1 MKSSRLTNLIVCT
14 FGLCSIAILISGL
27 QRFRIPD
34 VPSFSLLL
42 VLALAASRL
51 KISMPRM
58 ESSMSVNL
66 PFILI
71 ALAKLS
77 LGEAILIAALSGLV
91 QCLPVRGSGMRPIQ
105 IVFNTCTLMN
115 AAALSGLAFHQAG
128 NLPKATG
135 ALLITAAAATFLL
148 ADTVPVALIIAA
160 TEAADIGR
168 VWRKIFTLTFPY
180 FVLSAGIAAIV
191 LAASFYIGWYALGVL
206 PVMYGVHCS
215 YRAYWEGSASGEKDL
230 RAYTAASSS

>member
-14 FGLCSIAILISGL
+14 FGLCSVAILISGL
-27 QRFRIPD
+27 QKFRIHD
-34 VPSFSLLL
+34 VPSFGLLL
-42 VLALAASRL
+42 ALAVAASRL
-51 KISMPRM
+51 KVSLPRM

-91 QCLPVRGSGMRPIQ
+91 QCLPRSGSGMRPIQ
-105 IVFNTCTLMN
+105 VVFNTCNLMN

-128 NLPKATG
+128 TLPKATG
-135 ALLITAAAATFLL
+135 ALLITAASAAFLL
-148 ADTVPVALIIAA
+148 ADTVPVALIIAV

-168 VWRKIFTLTFPY
+168 VWRKIFNLTFPY
-180 FVLSAGIAAIV
+180 FVLSAGVAAIV
-191 LAASFYIGWYALGVL
+191 LAASFYVGWYALGVL
-206 PVMYGVHCS
+206 PVMYGVQRS
-215 YRAYWEGSASGEKDL
+215 YKAYWETSGNAEKPFRACSAAG
-230 RAYTAASSS
+230 